1 MPSDKI
7 KILHFVHS
15 LNEGG
20 IERLLL
26 EICRKINRD
35 KFEIQI
41 CCLYEK
47 GIIAELFAKEGVL
60 IHSLQAER
68 NFSTVNVFRN
78 ISVLF
83 KIIKIIRSEK
93 INITHG
99 HEFYSAV
106 FSRLSGFLAG
116 ADKNYVTL
124 HNMYYWWNKKIH
136 FINRLL
142 SHITDRIICN
152 SIASMEYSMEH
163 DQIDENKY
171 LLIYNGI
178 DCSIFT
184 PDSSRKNLLFSEYNI
199 DISRKII
206 MTVGSISHRKGYEYL
221 IEAFMEVS
229 GDYNELVLVI
239 AGSRHYNEDDYYA
252 KITWLIHKYGLN
264 DRVIITG
271 RRNDIS
277 LILNSCD
284 YFIMTSVAE
293 GFGLALAEAM
303 ASGKVCMVSDIPA
316 FSEIL
321 QDNVNGYLFR
331 SGDIKSI
338 ADTVRNVLGKDEITL
353 DKIRQNARQRISEN
367 FSSEKMIKEYENL
380 YAGEI

>member
-1 MPSDKI
+1 MLTDKI

-26 EICRKINRD
+26 ELCRKINRD
-35 KFEIQI
+35 KFEVQI

-47 GIIAELFAKEGVL
+47 GNIAELFVKESVM
-60 IHSLQAER
+60 IHSLQAKR
-68 NFSTVNVFRN
+68 NFSAVNIFRN

-83 KIIKIIRSEK
+83 KIIKIIRSER

-152 SIASMEYSMEH
+152 SKASMEYSLAH
-163 DQIDENKY
+163 DQISESKY

-178 DCSIFT
+178 DCGIFA
-184 PDSSRKNLLFSEYNI
+184 PDSSRKNVLFSEYSI

-221 IEAFMEVS
+221 IEAFREVS

-252 KITWLIHKYGLN
+252 KVTWMIDKYGLS

-303 ASGKVCMVSDIPA
+303 ASGKVCMASDIPA
-316 FSEIL
+316 FREIM
-321 QDNVNGYLFR
+321 QDNVNGYMFR
-331 SGDIKSI
+331 SGDTRSI
-338 ADTVRNVLGKDEITL
+338 ADTIRKVLNKDENTL
-353 DKIRQNARQRISEN
+353 NIIRKNARQRISEN
-367 FSSEKMIKEYENL
+367 FSSEKMIKEYERL
-380 YAGEI
+380 YAGDI